1 MNIQPETIPSKGD
14 SCYHCGGDLNGSSLY
29 QAELGGS
36 PRYFCCAGCLAIA
49 ETIHGQGLEAFYAR
63 RIPLGSK
70 PDDLDQLGKEVPESL
85 KAYDDPVL
93 LNRFT
98 RTVHSST
105 ESKQPLLETTLRL
118 EKIRC
123 AACVWLN
130 EQHLK
135 RLPGVTDVQ
144 INYVTQRATVQFNP
158 QIVQLSQLLHAVEQ
172 IGYAAWPFEPSM
184 SADLAKRE
192 RRQLLMRLGVAMLG
206 MMQVMMYAW
215 PTYTGADDLLLE
227 QELLLGWTSWAL
239 TVPVV
244 LYSAGPMFIAAWH
257 SVRSFPKTGMLGMD
271 VPVSLAVALAFIAG
285 TISLVWGVG
294 DSYFDSITMFI
305 AFLLGARY
313 LELLAR
319 QDAQGGAEALA
330 KQLPATCERL
340 ENYPD
345 SETAKSVPVVR
356 CVIGDVLRISPGEVI
371 PVDGILMTERASL
384 NEAMLSGES
393 RAVHKKSGETLYA
406 GSHNIESPI
415 LIRVTAVGQGTRIAG
430 IASLLDKALLAKPQ
444 VVGLAEKWAG
454 YFVVFLMLAA
464 GVTAIA
470 WYFLDPVHAW
480 ETAVAVLVASC
491 PCALSLA
498 TPAAMAAAQG
508 AVTKLGLLVVRGH
521 VMETLA
527 KATDLVIDKTG
538 TLTTGHP
545 QLKDIIQ
552 IRQGWTREQVLAL
565 AAAMEIGQKHPLGL
579 ALLDATEQENIAP
592 FALDSEPVSEQGK
605 GLRAGHYQLGSA
617 QWLDLPNIETI
628 EKYQQASLI
637 YLRDQQG
644 LLAIFV
650 LLDTPRPGAAE
661 FIQAVQKRGIQV
673 HLLSGDDKQTVA
685 WWAKYFGIH
694 HHQGG
699 ALPEDKFAFSE
710 ALQKE
715 GKVVWAVG
723 DGVNDAPFLA
733 KANISVAVGSGA
745 PLAQAGADAVLTTES
760 LMPLSQALQ
769 IADKSKVI
777 MRQNL
782 IWAFVYNVVAI
793 PIAMMGLVNP
803 WIAGIGMSLSSLAVT
818 LNAWRLRKINNHHSL
833 NNSRLNQ
840 LDS

>member
-1 MNIQPETIPSKGD
+1 MNIQPESSPSISD
-14 SCYHCGGDLNGSSLY
+14 SCYHCGGDLDDKSLY

-49 ETIHGQGLEAFYAR
+49 QTIHGQGLEAFYAR
-63 RIPLGSK
+63 RVPLGSK
-70 PDDLDQLGKEVPESL
+70 PEGLEHLSDEVPDSL
-85 KAYDDPVL
+85 RAYDDPVL
-93 LNRFT
+93 LSRFT
-98 RTVHSST
+98 RPIHSSHQS
-105 ESKQPLLETTLRL
+105 EQQLIEATLRL

-135 RLPGVTDVQ
+135 RIPGVSDVQ

-158 QIVQLSQLLHAVEQ
+158 NLVQLSQLLHAVEQ

-184 SADLAKRE
+184 SADLAKKE

-215 PTYTGADDLLLE
+215 PTYTGADDLLVE
-227 QELLLGWTSWAL
+227 QEILLGWTSWAL

-244 LYSAGPMFIAAWH
+244 FYSAGPMFIAAWH
-257 SVRSFPKTGMLGMD
+257 SVRTFPKTGMLGMD

-340 ENYPD
+340 ENYPASD
-345 SETAKSVPVVR
+345 IAKSVPVVR

-371 PVDGILMTERASL
+371 PVDGTLITEQASL

-393 RAVHKKSGETLYA
+393 RPVQKKSGDTLYA

-415 LIRVTAVGQGTRIAG
+415 LIRVTAIGQGTRIAG

-454 YFVVFLMLAA
+454 YFVVFLMLAS
-464 GVTAIA
+464 GITAIA
-470 WYFLDPVHAW
+470 WYFLDPIKAW

-527 KATDLVIDKTG
+527 KTTDLVIDKTG
-538 TLTTGHP
+538 TLTTGRP
-545 QLKDIIQ
+545 ELKQ
-552 IRQGWTREQVLAL
+552 ITHIRDGWTRAQVLGIAS
-565 AAAMEIGQKHPLGL
+565 AMELGQKHPLGL
-579 ALLDATEQENIAP
+579 AILEAAQQENIAP
-592 FALDSEPVSEQGK
+592 FQLNGEPVSEQGK
-605 GLRAGHYQLGSA
+605 GLRAGDYQLGNA
-617 QWLDLPNIETI
+617 QWLNLSVIETSD
-628 EKYQQASLI
+628 KYQQASLI
-637 YLRDQQG
+637 YLRDQLG
-644 LLAIFV
+644 LLAVFT

-661 FIQAVQKRGIQV
+661 LIRAVQSRGIQV
-673 HLLSGDDKQTVA
+673 HLLSGDDPQTVA
-685 WWAKYFGIH
+685 WWAQYFGIEH
-694 HHQGG
+694 HRGG
-699 ALPEDKFAFSE
+699 ALPEDKFAFSNT
-710 ALQKE
+710 LQQE

-760 LMPLSQALQ
+760 LAPLSQALQ
-769 IADKSKVI
+769 LADKTKVI

-793 PIAMMGLVNP
+793 PVAMMGLVNP

-818 LNAWRLRKINNHHSL
+818 LNAWRLRKSH
-833 NNSRLNQ
+833 
-840 LDS
+840 